1 MKMSR
6 AELEFV
12 ELYLNVLQQHK
23 FKGGILMKNLVSKI
37 TDSQVKE
44 PVAFADKLVW

>member
-23 FKGGILMKNLVSKI
+23 FKGGVLMKNLFSKI
-37 TDSQVKE
+37 TDAKVKE
-44 PVAFADKLVW
+44 PVLFGELAEW

>member
-12 ELYLNVLQQHK
+12 DLYLNVLQQHK
-23 FKGGILMKNLVSKI
+23 FKGGVLMKKLLSII
-37 TDSQVKE
+37 TDSKVKE
-44 PVAFADKLVW
+44 PVSFADIAGW

>member
-23 FKGGILMKNLVSKI
+23 FKGGVLMKKLFAKI
-37 TDSQVKE
+37 TDAQVKE
-44 PVAFADKLVW
+44 PVAFADTLIW